1 MTETIGGRALRVMQ
15 VIDNIGAGGAQQ
27 VVVDLSNWL
36 ALQHGVVVSVVGEPG
51 SSRSRLA
58 PSVRFIP
65 QRRAGFLTQTRAL
78 LRAAR
83 TERPD
88 ILHAHQRRE
97 ALQSLI
103 VGRLLGIPVVEHAH
117 TRLPSLRPRALSFR
131 SSTVFAVGETVAD
144 MVVYDARRPRSRVV
158 VVGNA
163 PAQRAASRP
172 SEWPAT
178 DLAAPVQILAVG
190 RLVEQK
196 DPLRFVRI
204 VARLAETMSVAA
216 TWVGDG
222 ELRGDAE
229 RLAAELG
236 APVTFAGHVDDV
248 PDRLDAAH
256 VLVMTSRWEGTPL
269 VVLEAFERRRPV
281 VATTSAANGLLA
293 SGRGFEVADDA
304 DDAEFARTIARAV
317 TDDRARTAAISQAK
331 SWVDSEASPERVFGP
346 VLARYRAVLA
356 PSGGS

>member
-1 MTETIGGRALRVMQ
+1 MSETVGGRALRVMQ

-27 VVVDLSNWL
+27 VVVDLCNWL
-36 ALQHGVVVSVVGEPG
+36 ALQHGVVVSIVAEPG
-51 SSRSRLA
+51 SSRARLD

-65 QRRAGFLTQTRAL
+65 QRSAGFLTQTRAL
-78 LRAAR
+78 LLAAR
-83 TERPD
+83 AQKPD

-97 ALQSLI
+97 ALQSLV

-117 TRLPSLRPRALSFR
+117 TRLPSVRPRILSFR
-131 SSTVFAVGETVAD
+131 SRTVFAVGDRVAD

-172 SEWPAT
+172 GEWPAT
-178 DLAAPVQILAVG
+178 DPAAPLRILAVG

-196 DPLRFVRI
+196 DPLRFVRV
-204 VARLAETMSVAA
+204 VARVAQSMPVAA
-216 TWVGDG
+216 TWAGDG
-222 ELRGDAE
+222 ELRGEAE

-236 APVTFAGHVDDV
+236 APVEFAGHVDDV

-281 VATTSAANGLLA
+281 VATTSAANGLLG

-304 DDAEFARTIARAV
+304 DDGEFARAITHVV
-317 TDDRARTAAISQAK
+317 TDDRARTAAISRAK
-331 SWVDSEASPERVFGP
+331 SWVDAEASPERVFGP
-346 VLARYRAVLA
+346 VLERYRAVVAL
-356 PSGGS
+356 SGGS